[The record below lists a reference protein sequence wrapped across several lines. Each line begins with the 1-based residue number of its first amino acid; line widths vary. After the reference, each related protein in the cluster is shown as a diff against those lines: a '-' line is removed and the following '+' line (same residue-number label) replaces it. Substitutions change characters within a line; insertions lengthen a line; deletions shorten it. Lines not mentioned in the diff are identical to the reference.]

1 MHERTGAAL
10 PKPYKITS
18 SWQLMWTFLSKTV
31 RHKFHECGRRN
42 HNLGGR
48 GVICS
53 WPGLLQPHE
62 AGQCQQVL
70 DHADIDAI
78 GRSVRSP
85 VLNQWTPSVMS
96 HTTATVSD
104 DLVQVWDDIP
114 RKLSTVL
121 SGADILGSACR
132 GQPCCWALSCLQKV
146 TDHTAISSVPWDFEG
161 YSKTNPQ

>member
-1 MHERTGAAL
+1 MRLSSLLKEISTIVDDLSGINLVKYKLNKEITHFVHERTGAAL

-18 SWQLMWTFLSKTV
+18 SWQLMWMFLSKTV

-42 HNLGGR
+42 QNMGVRGGH
-48 GVICS
+48 
-53 WPGLLQPHE
+53 LQLTWVD
-62 AGQCQQVL
+62 QIL

-96 HTTATVSD
+96 HTTATVTD
-104 DLVQVWDDIP
+104 DLVQVLQEIP

-132 GQPCCWALSCLQKV
+132 GQPCC
-146 TDHTAISSVPWDFEG
+146 
-161 YSKTNPQ
+161 